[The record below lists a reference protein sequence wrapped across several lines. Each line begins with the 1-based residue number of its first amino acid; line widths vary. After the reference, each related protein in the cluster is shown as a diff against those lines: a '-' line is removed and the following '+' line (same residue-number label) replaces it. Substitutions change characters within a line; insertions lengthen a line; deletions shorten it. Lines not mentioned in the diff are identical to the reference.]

1 MPNEVGQHKQPPR
14 ALRRRNI
21 ALAVVLAG
29 LAVGFYV
36 AFFIVVSSN

>member
-1 MPNEVGQHKQPPR
+1 MSDDAGQHKQQR

-29 LAVGFYV
+29 LAVGFYL
-36 AFFIVVSSN
+36 AFFVVVSSN

>member
-1 MPNEVGQHKQPPR
+1 MSDDAGHRQQR

-36 AFFIVVSSN
+36 AFFVVVSSH